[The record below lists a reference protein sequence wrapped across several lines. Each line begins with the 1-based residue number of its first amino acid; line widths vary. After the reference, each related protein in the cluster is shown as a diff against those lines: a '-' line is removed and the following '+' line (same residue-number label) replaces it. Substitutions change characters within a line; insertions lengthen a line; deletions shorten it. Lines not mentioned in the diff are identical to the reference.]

1 MKKFLALVL
10 AALMVLSMIACG
22 GSTAPATSSNSGN
35 TASSST
41 SSSSG
46 STDSNAA
53 PAEES
58 KSYQLV
64 GVYDERGGQGA
75 SMMTAVFMLNLNADG
90 TAVCDRYRYLTYDK
104 SDFASN
110 EGYDVNFM
118 TGTWKPVTK
127 DGVDCLQIKI
137 AVVNDDGTTSNDQTA
152 YAYEI
157 AGEYSFDLTF
167 PIVKGMSYSRIAP
180 MAGGETKQYADG
192 NALIAAY
199 AEDPEMPE
207 GIVVFKDEAT
217 NTSLYFIEGGKVEL
231 YSGYDKITD
240 GEWNAEGITL
250 GGEAIELQVSENKSA
265 LIEYSRDRGDGVMT
279 DYKLS
284 CDDISPLYDAAGAE
298 PEAPAEDAPYTG
310 ATIDLGGNPFD
321 PSLVLNADGT
331 AVLTVA
337 MGMKVKYEKVG
348 NAVVLSQIE
357 DAPLEGYGATIFG
370 IVPNA
375 WLLDDEAKTMTG
387 LKGAWT
393 DGMKAFYAVD
403 ETTMTVAL
411 PAYGMSADGFTYEL
425 SEDGATL
432 TVTAPAELSAGFTQ
446 VWGGAGLAK
455 TFTVDG
461 VNVTEK

>member
-1 MKKFLALVL
+1 MKKILALVL
-10 AALMVLSMIACG
+10 ATMMAFAVIACTG
-22 GSTAPATSSNSGN
+22 
-35 TASSST
+35 
-41 SSSSG
+41 SG
-46 STDSNAA
+46 STTTTTTTTTTTQTEPTKTDTTSTEPAA
-53 PAEES
+53 EA

-64 GVYDERGGQGA
+64 GNYEERGGQGA
-75 SMMTAVFMLNLNADG
+75 SMMTGAFLLNLNADG
-90 TAVCDRYRYLTYDK
+90 TAVCDRYLYLQYDH

-110 EGYDVNFM
+110 PSYESGFM
-118 TGTWKPVTK
+118 TGTWKAVTK

-167 PIVKGMSYSRIAP
+167 PIVKGMSYSRNVT
-180 MAGGETKQYADG
+180 MTGGEEKKFADG

-199 AEDPEMPE
+199 KEDPEMPE
-207 GIVVFKDEAT
+207 GIVTFADESGMT
-217 NTSLYFIEGGKVEL
+217 LYFVADGTALL
-231 YSGYDKITD
+231 YMGYDKVKD
-240 GEWNAEGITL
+240 GTWNAEGLTL
-250 GGEAIELQVSENKSA
+250 GGEPVEIQASA
-265 LIEYSRDRGDGVMT
+265 DGSAQIDLSIDLGDGTMR
-279 DYKLS
+279 DYTLK
-284 CDDISPLYDAAGAE
+284 CADISPLQAAAPAE
-298 PEAPAEDAPYTG
+298 AEAPAEDAPYTG
-310 ATIDLGGNPFD
+310 ATIDLGGNLFD

-337 MGMKVKYEKVG
+337 MGMNVKYEKVG

-357 DAPLEGYGATIFG
+357 DAPLEGYAATIFG

-375 WLLDDEAKTMTG
+375 WLLDEETKTMTG

-411 PAYGMSADGFTYEL
+411 PAYGMSADGFTYEI

-455 TFTVDG
+455 TYTVDG
-461 VNVTEK
+461 VNVTEVAA

>member
-41 SSSSG
+41 SSSSEK
-46 STDSNAA
+46 TDSNAA

-58 KSYQLV
+58 KSYQLI

-90 TAVCDRYRYLTYDK
+90 TAVCDRYRYLSYDK

-167 PIVKGMSYSRIAP
+167 PIVKGMSYSRVAP

-207 GIVVFKDEAT
+207 GIVVFKDEAI
-217 NTSLYFIEGGKVEL
+217 NASLYFIADGTVEL
-231 YSGYDKITD
+231 YAGYDKVAD
-240 GEWNAEGITL
+240 GKWSAEGVTL
-250 GGEAIELQVSENKSA
+250 GGEAVELQVSENKSA

-298 PEAPAEDAPYTG
+298 PEAPAADAPYTG
-310 ATIDLGGNPFD
+310 DPIDLGGNPYD
-321 PSLVLNADGT
+321 ATLELHEDGT
-331 AVLTVA
+331 AVLKVA
-337 MGMKVKYEKVG
+337 MGMAVKYERLG
-348 NAVVLSQIE
+348 NIVILFQDE
-357 DAPLEGYGATIFG
+357 NAPLEGYGATIFG
-370 IVPNA
+370 IVPHA
-375 WLLDDEAKTMTG
+375 WEVNDEAKTMTG
-387 LKGAWT
+387 LKVAYFWPGEA
-393 DGMKAFYAVD
+393 AQ
-403 ETTMTVAL
+403 MTFA
-411 PAYGMSADGFTYEL
+411 SADGE
-425 SEDGATL
+425 
-432 TVTAPAELSAGFTQ
+432 P
-446 VWGGAGLAK
+446 
-455 TFTVDG
+455 
-461 VNVTEK
+461 